1 MMLKAAQSLL
11 FAVDLPISRLQRSQN
26 SWAFTQGALPWA
38 ITFRAFGAEP
48 GFHSGSAATAYFEL

>member
-26 SWAFTQGALPWA
+26 SWAFTRALPWA
-38 ITFRAFGAEP
+38 ITFRAFGAETRL
-48 GFHSGSAATAYFEL
+48 SLRLGSDRVF